1 MAKIFSL
8 LESFNLTS
16 EDTAEVLSNSTRDVK
31 DLKVYKDSISDLIFI
46 DDHYVGDFEYKSG
59 EYRAEQNTSSSAHE
73 QDRADSNRRKS
84 DFFDFYNNKI
94 ICDFGCGEGTF
105 LKEIKEHTKQSY
117 GIELQEDYKLS
128 LNKMNIKCLDNINDI
143 DGNLDTVF
151 LFHVLEHLEEPIFH
165 LESIRSKLADNGKIV
180 IEVPHA
186 RDLLIKKLNIRE
198 FIDFTLWSQHLILH
212 TRESLNLFLEKSG
225 YKNINIHG
233 VQRFSLANHIQWIKD
248 RKPGGH
254 DGELKD
260 IETLDIK
267 KSYQEALNK
276 IDSTDTLIAT
286 AEKN

>member
-16 EDTAEVLSNSTRDVK
+16 KDTAEVLSNSTRDVK
-31 DLKVYKDSISDLIFI
+31 DLNVYKDSVSDVIFI

-59 EYRAEQNTSSSAHE
+59 EYRAEQNTNSSAYE
-73 QDRADSNRRKS
+73 QDRADSDRRKY

-105 LKEIKEHTKQSY
+105 LKEIKEHPKQSY
-117 GIELQEDYKLS
+117 GIELQEDYKLA
-128 LNKMNIKCLDNINDI
+128 LNKMNIKCLDNIYD
-143 DGNLDTVF
+143 
-151 LFHVLEHLEEPIFH
+151 PIFH

-186 RDLLIKKLNIRE
+186 RDFLIKKLNIRE

-212 TRESLNLFLEKSG
+212 TRESLNLFLKKAG
-225 YKNINIHG
+225 YKNINIYG
-233 VQRFSLANHIQWIKD
+233 AQRYSLANHIQWIKD

-260 IETLDIK
+260 IETPDIK